1 MDNSFFNRDLSWL
14 KFNER
19 VLKQAYDESL
29 PLLERV
35 RFLAI
40 FNSNLDEFI
49 MKRVGYL
56 NRLIVRGVNRV
67 GDQDITPHAL
77 LTDIRNEVLKLSK
90 LRDDY
95 LYSVILPQ
103 LKGIGVHLLD
113 WKDLSDKEKKDTTT
127 YFEENVFPVLTPL
140 AIDPAHPFPFLSNLS
155 FSISVKLK
163 DPNKSDSLFARI
175 KIPNILPQWYRLQTD
190 DPNIF
195 RLVTLHQV
203 IQHNIT
209 ELFPNME
216 VESVMSFRVARNA
229 DIKQVSDDVEDLLD
243 VVEEELRQRR
253 LAEIVRLEYSN
264 PPMKSMLSLLK
275 RELELEEGDLYAV
288 DGPFIHHILSEIA
301 NLPVSGNHHFK
312 TWVPT
317 IPAVLKDESSNMLD
331 TIKHKDILVHHPY
344 ESFSAS
350 VERFLN
356 DAVHDPLVFGI
367 KITLYRSGDNSP
379 LIPLLIQAAE
389 SGKQVVCVVELK
401 ARFDEARNIYW
412 GEMLESAGVHVVYG
426 IVGLKTHAKSTLVIR
441 RDKEKFRLYAHIGT
455 GNYNAATAKIYTDFS
470 YFTADKK
477 ITSELL
483 QVFNYLTGLSLK
495 RDYKKFLVSPV
506 NMKEQFLKLI
516 RNEAKNAKDKKHAH
530 IVAKM
535 NSLQDP
541 EIMDELY
548 KASQAGVKIDLMVR
562 GFCCIKP
569 KIKGISDN
577 IRISSTVGRFL
588 EHSRVF
594 YFANGNEIPH
604 EGEFYIGSADWMYR
618 NLNKRVEICV
628 PVKDEEHKKHLWYVL
643 SSNLKDKVLTWDLD
657 TSGEYKKRAYKSA
670 DLGLHEVFMQ
680 HYKNKN

>member
-1 MDNSFFNRDLSWL
+1 METSFFNRDLSWL

-19 VLKQAYDESL
+19 VLHQAYDESL

-67 GDQDITPHAL
+67 GDQDISPKSL

-90 LRDDY
+90 SRDDY
-95 LYSVILPQ
+95 LYSVILPE
-103 LKGIGVHLLD
+103 LKKIGVHILD
-113 WKDLSDKEKKDTTT
+113 WKDLTEKEKKETTI

-163 DPNKSDSLFARI
+163 EPNKNESMFARI
-175 KIPNILPQWYRLQTD
+175 KIPNILPQWYRLQTAD
-190 DPNIF
+190 SNEF
-195 RLVTLHQV
+195 RLVSLHQV
-203 IQHNIT
+203 IQSNLG

-216 VESVMSFRVARNA
+216 VEAVMSFRVARNA
-229 DIKQVSDDVEDLLD
+229 DIKQVSDDTEDLLD

-253 LAEIVRLEYSN
+253 LAEIIRLEYSN
-264 PPMKSMLSLLK
+264 PPIKSMLSMLK
-275 RELELEEGDLYAV
+275 QELELEEDDIYAV
-288 DGPFIHHILSEIA
+288 DGPFIHHILGEIA
-301 NLPVSGNHHFK
+301 NLPVSGNHFK

-317 IPAVLKDESSNMLD
+317 IPNHIKDESSNMLD
-331 TIKHKDILVHHPY
+331 AVKQKDILVHHPY

-350 VERFLN
+350 VERFLK

-367 KITLYRSGDNSP
+367 KITLYRTGDNSP

-389 SGKQVVCVVELK
+389 NGKQVVCVVELK

-412 GEMLESAGVHVVYG
+412 GEILENAGVHVVYG
-426 IVGLKTHAKSTLVIR
+426 IVGLKTHAKSTLIIR
-441 RDKEKFRLYAHIGT
+441 RENEKFRLYGHIGT
-455 GNYNAATAKIYTDFS
+455 GNYNAATAKLYTDIS
-470 YFTADKK
+470 LFTADKK

-495 RDYKKFLVSPV
+495 KDYKHFLVSPL
-506 NMKEQFLKLI
+506 NMKEQFIKLI
-516 RNEAKNAKDKKHAH
+516 RNETKHANDKKPAY

-541 EIMDELY
+541 EIMEELY
-548 KASQAGVKIDLMVR
+548 RASIAGVKVDLIVR

-569 KIKGISDN
+569 KLKGISEN
-577 IRISSTVGRFL
+577 IRVMSTVGRFL
-588 EHSRVF
+588 EHSRIF
-594 YFANGNEIPH
+594 YFANGKELPQ

-628 PVKDEEHKKHLWYVL
+628 PVKDEDHKTHLWFIL
-643 SSNLKDKVLTWDLD
+643 NSNIKDKVLTWDLD
-657 TSGEYKKRAYKSA
+657 ASGDYKKRANKPS
-670 DLGLHEVFMQ
+670 DTGLHDLFMQ
-680 HYKNKN
+680 HYKNIN

>member
-1 MDNSFFNRDLSWL
+1 MDTNVLNRDLSWL

-19 VLKQAYDESL
+19 VLSQAYDESL

-67 GDQDITPHAL
+67 GDQDISPHAL

-95 LYSVILPQ
+95 LYSVILPK
-103 LKGIGVHLLD
+103 LKTIGVHVLD
-113 WKDLSDKEKKDTTT
+113 WNDLTDKEKAATTV

-155 FSISVKLK
+155 FSITVKLK
-163 DPNKSDSLFARI
+163 EPSKTDSLFARI
-175 KIPNILPQWYRLQTD
+175 KIPNILPQWHRLPTNDPNEYRL
-190 DPNIF
+190 
-195 RLVTLHQV
+195 VSLHQV
-203 IQHNIT
+203 VQNNIK

-229 DIKQVSDDVEDLLD
+229 DMKQVSDDTEDLLD
-243 VVEEELRQRR
+243 LVEEELRQRR
-253 LAEIVRLEYSN
+253 LAEIIRLEYSN

-275 RELELEEGDLYAV
+275 RELELEDDDLYEV
-288 DGPFIHHILSEIA
+288 DGPFIHHILGEIA
-301 NLPVSGNHHFK
+301 NLPIPGHHFK

-317 IPAVLKDESSNMLD
+317 VPQAIKDESSNMLD
-331 TIKHKDILVHHPY
+331 AIKNKDILVHHPY

-350 VERFLN
+350 VERFLK
-356 DAVHDPLVFGI
+356 DAVHDPSVFGI
-367 KITLYRSGDNSP
+367 KITLYRTGDNSP

-412 GEMLESAGVHVVYG
+412 GEILESAGVHVVYG

-441 RDKEKFRLYAHIGT
+441 KESDKFRLYAHIGT
-455 GNYNAATAKIYTDFS
+455 GNYNAATAKIYTDTS
-470 YFTADKK
+470 LFTSDKK
-477 ITSELL
+477 TTSELL

-495 RDYKKFLVSPV
+495 RDYKRFLVSPV
-506 NMKEQFLKLI
+506 NMKEQFIKLI
-516 RNEAKNAKDKKHAH
+516 RNEAKNAKESKPAY

-541 EIMDELY
+541 EIMEELY
-548 KASQAGVKIDLMVR
+548 KASQAGTKIDLIVR
-562 GFCCIKP
+562 GFCCLKP
-569 KIKGISDN
+569 KLKGLSDN
-577 IRISSTVGRFL
+577 IRVISTVGRFL
-588 EHSRVF
+588 EHSRIF
-594 YFANGNEIPH
+594 YFADGKESPH
-604 EGEFYIGSADWMYR
+604 DGEFYIGSADWMYR
-618 NLNKRVEICV
+618 NLNKRVEVCV
-628 PVKDEEHKKHLWYVL
+628 PVKEEDHKKHLWFIL
-643 SSNLKDKVLTWDLD
+643 RSNLKDKVLTWEMDSNGD
-657 TSGEYKKRAYKSA
+657 YKKRAHKSS
-670 DLGLHEVFMQ
+670 DIGLHDLFMA
-680 HYKNKN
+680 HYKNIN